1 MHLPVGRYV
10 NILLLGL
17 IVTLLIIVYYPVA
30 IDFNVYNPF
39 WNGYD
44 KLTRILNATLVN
56 GDYDTILPVKP
67 EGYML
72 ILIPY
77 KPLTVDDLN
86 AILRFV
92 GNGGVLLLMDDFGY
106 GNMVLEAMNAPL
118 RFKRGVLIDPLY
130 YYKCTRIVRI
140 RSFYGVLTGLSEVYL
155 NYASVLEVR
164 DESRVRVLALSSY
177 FSFLDEDFDGVYDP
191 GELYGPLVVAAE
203 FSYGRGRVIVISD
216 PSIGINIML
225 DYGDNLKLLLK
236 LCSGF
241 NILVDQ
247 KYTPKNLHTLAK
259 ESVISILSLI
269 SRKPILTPLIL
280 IVAVSISYLIGRRF
294 GVRL

>member
-1 MHLPVGRYV
+1 MHLPIGKYV
-10 NILLLGL
+10 NILILGF
-17 IVTLLIIVYYPVA
+17 IVTLLIIIYYPVA

-39 WNGYD
+39 WNGYERLA
-44 KLTRILNATLVN
+44 KILNATLVY
-56 GDYDTILPVKP
+56 GDYNTILPTKSK
-67 EGYML
+67 GYML

-77 KPLTVDDLN
+77 KPITVDDLN

-92 GNGGVLLLMDDFGY
+92 SNGGVLLLMDDFGY

-118 RFKRGVLIDPLY
+118 RFKRGVLVDPLY

-140 RSFYGVLTGLSEVYL
+140 RSFHSILTGLSEVYL

-177 FSFLDEDFDGVYDP
+177 FSFLDEDFDGVRDP
-191 GELYGPLVVAAE
+191 NELYGPLVVAAE
-203 FSYGRGRVIVISD
+203 FDYGGGRVVVISD
-216 PSIGINIML
+216 PSIGINVML
-225 DYGDNLKLLLK
+225 DYGDNLKLILK

-241 NILVDQ
+241 NVLIDQ
-247 KYTPKNLHTLAK
+247 KYTPRNLHTLVK
-259 ESVISILSLI
+259 ENAISILSLI
-269 SRKPILTPLIL
+269 SKKPILTPLIL
-280 IVAVSISYLIGRRF
+280 IVAMSIPYLIGRRF